1 MFVKILR
8 SDCGGFSFFY
18 STFAKK
24 FIMSKIIRYCKL
36 KEDHIGDNVFDISR
50 PNIFGNPYTHIKNKE
65 TLASVKVKTREEAIS
80 AYEPYFDAMLND
92 DSKAGEL
99 FRQEWDRMF
108 EAYKT
113 YDVIYLGC
121 FCAEDESCHGD
132 VIKRKL
138 IQRSMQEKLKNLKKK

>member
-1 MFVKILR
+1 
-8 SDCGGFSFFY
+8 
-18 STFAKK
+18 
-24 FIMSKIIRYCKL
+24 MSKIIRYCKL

-50 PNIFGNPYTHIKNKE
+50 PNIFGNPFTHIKNKE
-65 TLASVKVKTREEAIS
+65 TLASVKVKTRDEAIS
-80 AYEPYFDAMLND
+80 AYEPYFEAMLND